1 MKDID
6 AQRILEAYE
15 AVDPET
21 GSRMSPKAKAKHIKW
36 QNDLKAQIKQAS
48 MHGDQDKA
56 DKLQYYLDT
65 HGIDEAD
72 DKPYDGMD
80 DIHRGFENREL
91 TNKVDVRIR
100 EVFNGE
106 FKSLDEWLIK
116 QLSELKADAEADGK
130 DAEVILDGWINR
142 WIKRALLQEDADR

>member
-21 GSRMSPKAKAKHIKW
+21 GERMSPDKHAKAVQWTKDIKAK
-36 QNDLKAQIKQAS
+36 LAQAQKI
-48 MHGDQDKA
+48 GDSKEA
-56 DKLQYYLDT
+56 NKLQRYLDM

-116 QLSELKADAEADGK
+116 QLSELKTDAEAYGK

>member
-80 DIHRGFENREL
+80 DIHQGFERREL
-91 TNKVDVRIR
+91 IGKVDVRIR
-100 EVFNGE
+100 EIYNGE
-106 FKSLDEWLIK
+106 YKSLDEWLFK
-116 QLSELKADAEADGK
+116 YLSEVKANAEAEGK
-130 DAEVILDGWINR
+130 DAEPIVNNWIDGWIEQ
-142 WIKRALLQEDADR
+142 ALSPGME